1 MGDQDVPTNLLESP
15 TPPAEV
21 KDALKSALRAASK
34 KDGQWSLKDVIEA
47 YEQAKSRDDHMLQ
60 VRLYIAAVFE
70 FGIFTSSSNYL
81 SAENLGH
88 VYDIQELVKTDWCKK
103 LIDHMQKCLKTFDET
118 KRVFSP
124 LIFTLFVM
132 ENIDWPLPDDMKTP
146 RMIYYTEGQFRDI
159 VAAFKKGVKLKDW
172 KNTVFGRNDIA
183 EVQAS
188 EIKYAENYKQAVRKR
203 KVLKEVKDPSRV
215 LKETK
220 GVSKKRPKRDEK
232 STDDSNKHDQFFR
245 ADIDRDILHF
255 YKENVVEKTRDKIVL
270 NILNH
275 EVSEMNYVECFKKK
289 GYMHT
294 SIMFLQCALWNEEW
308 KEKTIDKVILS
319 YMAMLELSGQK
330 EGHSTLDDELLTG
343 DLELK
348 ANLIFIPIVH
358 DHHWFL
364 IVISREKT
372 IYILDS
378 FHSKSREPVICRILT
393 TLKQLLGSDYIS
405 KVLEVQQQKNSYDC
419 GFHVLLY
426 INGFDDKK
434 TEKICGVNKDMV
446 ERCRIET
453 SVHLRRHKLNKPA
466 EVIIDDDDVDDLEV
480 LEDRYSYENCIFNA
494 ALRGEEVPT
503 PSFMDRTGTFLHGFG
518 MENLA
523 DGTNM
528 EVLGNSTAL
537 LGEGEYRE
545 INVDGADMDTS
556 KLESNVDGK
565 EETGNTADIDKSKLE
580 SNVDGKEETGN
591 TADMDKSK
599 LESNVDGKMQHYK
612 RKQIKMKPSKAQ
624 QPEDSSAVI
633 LKYEH
638 ISMTGLQ
645 LEKCLQGGP
654 DAKDVIIILMEFLD
668 PMVKDMRRIF
678 VSPLEKD
685 DEHLEEKIRGALPFS
700 KNTKTRTT
708 AISLTN
714 TIIYFPVFFSGEWI
728 VVCFVFST
736 LKNQIHIFCHNNSF
750 EEVRKFS
757 LTMGEILSK
766 AVKEHTSNAE
776 TFSQERVARTR
787 STIKANDSA
796 AASMYFL
803 ENFFTPRQVS
813 QFSCFEME
821 CDKTQDEFVK
831 RIKFG
836 LVQYLL
842 GQKKNKGKVPATV
855 LELLGKK
862 KENLMN

>member
-47 YEQAKSRDDHMLQ
+47 CEQAKSRDDHMLQ

-275 EVSEMNYVECFKKK
+275 EVSEMNYVEC
-289 GYMHT
+289 
-294 SIMFLQCALWNEEW
+294 
-308 KEKTIDKVILS
+308 
-319 YMAMLELSGQK
+319 QK

-453 SVHLRRHKLNKPA
+453 SVHLHRHKLNKPA

-537 LGEGEYRE
+537 LREGEYRE

-624 QPEDSSAVI
+624 QPEDSSAVMKSRSERQLMPCQDFSELHDKRIRPYIMFDELEKAYNLAIDCKEQVI

-714 TIIYFPVFFSGEWI
+714 TI
-728 VVCFVFST
+728 
-736 LKNQIHIFCHNNSF
+736 
-750 EEVRKFS
+750 
-757 LTMGEILSK
+757 
-766 AVKEHTSNAE
+766 
-776 TFSQERVARTR
+776 
-787 STIKANDSA
+787 
-796 AASMYFL
+796 
-803 ENFFTPRQVS
+803 
-813 QFSCFEME
+813 
-821 CDKTQDEFVK
+821 TQDEFVK

-862 KENLMN
+862 KKENLMN